1 MTATEY
7 IVHHLTFNEVNIS
20 GAHLY
25 HLDTFLMGGILGLV
39 FVLTF
44 SLVARKAKVFKPS
57 KLQLFVEII
66 VSMVNTQVYDV
77 FHRKSKFVGPIA
89 LTIFCWV
96 FLMNLMDMMPVDTAN
111 FITTNI
117 LHLESHFRIVPTA
130 DLNTTLAMSVAVLI
144 FMIGYAIYSKGV
156 VKWLKELMT
165 QPFGAKLMPINFL
178 LQMIELLA
186 KPLSLSLRLFG
197 NMYAGELVF
206 ILIALLPWYCQWL
219 IGAPWAIF
227 HILVITLQAFIFMM
241 LTIVYLGLSAA
252 DH

>member
-1 MTATEY
+1 MTATQY
-7 IVHHLTFNEVNIS
+7 IVHHLTFNEVNIWN
-20 GAHLY
+20 GHVY
-25 HLDTFLMGGILGLV
+25 HLDTFLMGTILG
-39 FVLTF
+39 FIFIFIF
-44 SLVARKAKVFKPS
+44 SIVARKAKVFKPS
-57 KLQLFVEII
+57 RLQLFVEII
-66 VSMVNTQVYDV
+66 VSMVNTQVHDV

-89 LTIFCWV
+89 LTIFCWI
-96 FLMNLMDMMPVDTAN
+96 FLMNLMDMMPVDIAN
-111 FITTNI
+111 FITSNI

-130 DLNTTLAMSVAVLI
+130 DLNTTLAMSIAVLL
-144 FMIGYAIYSKGV
+144 FMIAYAIYIKGV
-156 VKWLKELMT
+156 CKWGKELLT
-165 QPFGAKLMPINFL
+165 QPFGIKMMPINFL

-241 LTIVYLGLSAA
+241 LTIVYLGLSASE
-252 DH
+252 H